1 VKFTISPLGEVS
13 IDNTDG
19 YAGVLDTDDS
29 DQKTEYTITI
39 INNREDLVAPTGV
52 TNNYLPYILIL
63 LAGVMMGLLFFILKR
78 RREDEEEE

>member
-1 VKFTISPLGEVS
+1 MKFTISPLGEVS

-52 TNNYLPYILIL
+52 TNGNFPYMLIL
-63 LAGVMMGLLFFILKR
+63 LAGAIIGAVIYLSKKR
-78 RREDEEEE
+78 REEEE